1 MQTITIK
8 HNSYPSLLRSIH
20 QAPSELFVAGTLVTG
35 MPTVA
40 IVGSRKPTE
49 YGEMIA
55 YRLSADLARAG
66 FIIVSGLAYGIDAIV
81 HRAALEAGGVTWAV
95 LGSGLDK
102 LYPARHASLAREI
115 IREGGAV
122 ISEYPTGTPPLKH
135 HFPARNRIIAGMSLA
150 TIVPEADAKSGSLIT
165 AQLALEENRL
175 VGAVPGPITS
185 ERSVGPHVL
194 LKQGALLVT
203 SAGDICQALEYDNSA
218 TFIYDKHPTT
228 TELSS
233 QATLIIQALRNR
245 PLDTESLADATG
257 IPISELLAT
266 LTLLELNHDIRS
278 IGANSWMNVD

>member
-8 HNSYPSLLRSIH
+8 HNSYPVLLKDIH
-20 QAPSELFVAGTLVTG
+20 KPPAELQVAGTLVTDR
-35 MPTVA
+35 PTVA

-81 HRAALEAGGVTWAV
+81 HRATLEAGGITWAV

-122 ISEYPTGTPPLKH
+122 ISEYHAGTPPLKH
-135 HFPARNRIIAGMSLA
+135 HFPARNRIIAGISLA

-185 ERSVGPHVL
+185 ERSTGPHAL

-203 SAGDICQALEYDNSA
+203 SAGDICQALEYDSSA
-218 TFIYDKHPTT
+218 TLVPDKQRSTT
-228 TELSS
+228 QLSS
-233 QATLIIQALRNR
+233 RATLITAALSNTS
-245 PLDTESLADATG
+245 LDTESLAETTG

-266 LTLLELNHDIRS
+266 LTLLELNNQIRS
-278 IGANSWMNVD
+278 IGANSWMNVV

>member
-8 HNSYPSLLRSIH
+8 HNSYPVLLKDIH
-20 QAPSELFVAGTLVTG
+20 KPPSELQVAGTLVTDR
-35 MPTVA
+35 PTVA

-81 HRAALEAGGVTWAV
+81 HRAALEAGGITWAV

-122 ISEYPTGTPPLKH
+122 ISEYPAGTPPLKH
-135 HFPARNRIIAGMSLA
+135 HFPARNRIIAGISLA
-150 TIVPEADAKSGSLIT
+150 TIVPEANAKSGSLIT

-185 ERSVGPHVL
+185 ERSVGPHAL

-203 SAGDICQALEYDNSA
+203 SAGDICQALEYDS
-218 TFIYDKHPTT
+218 PTT
-228 TELSS
+228 FVYGKQLNTTQLSAQATLIVEALSS
-233 QATLIIQALRNR
+233 QA
-245 PLDTESLADATG
+245 LDTESLAETTG

-266 LTLLELNHDIRS
+266 LTLLELNNHIRS
-278 IGANSWMNVD
+278 IGANSWMYVG

>member
-8 HNSYPSLLRSIH
+8 HNSYPVLLKDIH
-20 QAPSELFVAGTLVTG
+20 KPPSELQVAGTLVTDR
-35 MPTVA
+35 PTVA

-81 HRAALEAGGVTWAV
+81 HRAALEAGGITWAV

-122 ISEYPTGTPPLKH
+122 ISEYPAGTPPLKH
-135 HFPARNRIIAGMSLA
+135 HFPARNRIIAGISLA
-150 TIVPEADAKSGSLIT
+150 TIVPEANAKSGSLIT

-185 ERSVGPHVL
+185 ERSVGPHAL

-203 SAGDICQALEYDNSA
+203 SAGDICQALEYDSSTTFVHGKQLNTTQLSA
-218 TFIYDKHPTT
+218 QATLIV
-228 TELSS
+228 EALSS
-233 QATLIIQALRNR
+233 QA
-245 PLDTESLADATG
+245 LDTESLAETTG

-266 LTLLELNHDIRS
+266 LTLLELNNHIRS
-278 IGANSWMNVD
+278 IGANSWMYVG